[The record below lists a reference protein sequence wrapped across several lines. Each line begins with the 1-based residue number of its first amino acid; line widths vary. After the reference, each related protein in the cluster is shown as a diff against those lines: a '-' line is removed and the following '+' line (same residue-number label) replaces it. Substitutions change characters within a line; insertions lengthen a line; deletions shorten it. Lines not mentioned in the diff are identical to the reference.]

1 MTIRRWNRYLWTS
14 EKVKA
19 SRELRPVRTFIK
31 SHSKQKRDTIFV
43 VSVVML
49 VGDKEKAEL
58 LNLYLASVFPVK
70 GNILRTETPRGKVN
84 PRWEKI
90 LQRQP
95 QGLCM
100 NSRNL
105 TRTSYF
111 PECETLCKGQAFGGR
126 YLLQLLKQ

>member
-1 MTIRRWNRYLWTS
+1 M
-14 EKVKA
+14 
-19 SRELRPVRTFIK
+19 
-31 SHSKQKRDTIFV
+31 

-70 GNILRTETPRGKVN
+70 GNVLRTETPRGKVN
-84 PRWEKI
+84 PTWEKYYK
-90 LQRQP
+90 RQS

-100 NSRNL
+100 NPRNL

-111 PECETLCKGQAFGGR
+111 PECEETCR
-126 YLLQLLKQ
+126 